1 MSKEKLLDKFFLWR
15 LRHISNRQ
23 YLIILSIII
32 GIAAGLA
39 AVIIKQSV
47 GVIHHLVH
55 TLITHRHFR
64 WLYLITPGLG
74 VLLAVLFIKYIVKRP
89 VRHGIPNVLY
99 AISKNQGH
107 MNRHNMISSVIASS
121 FTVGFGGSVGLEGPT
136 VSTGAAIGAN
146 LGKLLRLNYRQITLL
161 LGCACAGAMSAIFK
175 APIAAIVFV
184 LEVIMLDLT
193 LASLVP
199 LLLSSA
205 SAVVVSYLFLG
216 QKVLYPFNVE
226 QTYTLNDLI
235 FYILLGF
242 TCGLVATYFTRMYK
256 LIEAFFEKINN
267 PWKKLAIGS
276 SILGVLMLF
285 FPHLFGEG
293 YEVING
299 ALNGDLFYLH
309 DVGIFSHLHKTF
321 LNFIL
326 IMVLTVGVKVIA
338 TSVTFGSGGV
348 GGIFAPT
355 LFMGANTGVLFAI
368 LINKTGWI
376 DLPVKNFALI
386 GMAGLIAGVLH
397 APLTGL
403 FLIADLS
410 GGYTMFLPLMITATI
425 SFLTAKSFEK
435 HSVYT
440 HQLARRKELLTH
452 NKDQNIMTLME
463 VNKLIETDFAIIS
476 PDATLGE
483 LVKVIS
489 KAHRNLFPAVDKDN
503 NLKGMIKMDDIRD
516 IIFQPDKY
524 DKVKVKD
531 LMYMPEYYISPDDS
545 MEDLVEAFK
554 KSGRFNIA
562 VIDKGKYLGFISRA
576 NAFTAYRNH
585 LKMFSSDF

>member
-1 MSKEKLLDKFFLWR
+1 MGKEKLLQRFFLWR

-23 YLIILSIII
+23 YLVILSIII

-47 GVIHHLVH
+47 GLIHHLVL
-55 TLITHRHFR
+55 TFIE
-64 WLYLITPGLG
+64 WSNYKWIYLITPGIG
-74 VLLAVLFIKYIVKRP
+74 VLLAVLFIKYVVRRP

-107 MNRHNMISSVIASS
+107 MNPHNMFSSVIASS

-175 APIAAIVFV
+175 APIAAIVFS

-216 QKVLYPFNVE
+216 QKVVYPFVVE
-226 QTYTLNDLI
+226 HTYTMNELI

-242 TCGLVATYFTRMYK
+242 SCGLVATYFTRMYK
-256 LIEAFFEKINN
+256 LIEAFFEKIDNV
-267 PWKKLAIGS
+267 WKKLGIGALM
-276 SILGVLMLF
+276 LGVLMIF

-299 ALNGDLFYLH
+299 ALNGNLFYLH
-309 DVGIFSHLHKTF
+309 DVGIFSHLNQTF
-321 LNFIL
+321 FNFII

-338 TSVTFGSGGV
+338 TSITFGSGGV

-376 DLPVKNFALI
+376 TLPVKNFALI

-410 GGYTMFLPLMITATI
+410 GGYSLFLPLMITATI
-425 SFLTAKSFEK
+425 SFLTAKTFEK

-440 HQLARRKELLTH
+440 HQLAKRKELLTH
-452 NKDQNIMTLME
+452 DKDQNIMTLME
-463 VNKLIETDFAIIS
+463 VNKLIETDFAIIT
-476 PDATLGE
+476 PEATLGD

-489 KAHRNLFPAVDKDN
+489 KAHRNLFPVVDDDN
-503 NLKGMIKMDDIRD
+503 ILKGMVKMDDIRE
-516 IIFQPDKY
+516 IIFRPEKY
-524 DKVKVKD
+524 DIVKVKD
-531 LMYMPEYYISPDDS
+531 LMYMPEFYISPDDS

>member
-1 MSKEKLLDKFFLWR
+1 MAKETLRKRFFIWR

-23 YLIILSIII
+23 FLILLSIII

-39 AVIIKQSV
+39 AVIIKKSV
-47 GVIHHLVH
+47 GFIHHYVLEVIHLSG
-55 TLITHRHFR
+55 FE
-64 WLYLITPGLG
+64 WLYLVAPGIG
-74 VLLAVLFIKYIVKRP
+74 IFLAVIFIKHIVRRP

-99 AISKNQGH
+99 AISKNQGL
-107 MNRHNMISSVIASS
+107 MNSHNMISSVIASS

-136 VSTGAAIGAN
+136 VSTGAAIGSN
-146 LGKLLRLNYRQITLL
+146 IGKMLHLNYRQITLL

-175 APIAAIVFV
+175 APIAAIVFA

-216 QKVLYPFNVE
+216 QQVLYPFKVDY
-226 QTYTLNDLI
+226 TYTLSELT
-235 FYILLGF
+235 FYVILGLV
-242 TCGLVATYFTRMYK
+242 CGLVATYFTRMYII
-256 LIEAFFEKINN
+256 IERLFEKINN
-267 PWKKLAIGS
+267 GWSRLGFGALSLG
-276 SILGVLMLF
+276 ILLMF

-299 ALNGDLFYLH
+299 ALNGELFYLH
-309 DVGIFSHLHKTF
+309 DVGIFSHLNESF
-321 LNFIL
+321 LNFL
-326 IMVLTVGVKVIA
+326 IIMTLTIGVKVIA
-338 TSVTFGSGGV
+338 TSITFGSGGV

-355 LFMGANTGVLFAI
+355 LFMGANTGVLFATI
-368 LINKTGWI
+368 VNKFGWI
-376 DLPVKNFALI
+376 KLPVNNFALI
-386 GMAGLIAGVLH
+386 AMAGLIAGVLH

-410 GGYTMFLPLMITATI
+410 GGYSLFLPLMITATI
-425 SFLTAKSFEK
+425 SYVTAKTFEK

-440 HQLARRKELLTH
+440 HQLAKRKELLTH
-452 NKDQNIMTLME
+452 DKDQNIMTLMD

-476 PDATLGE
+476 PEATLGD

-489 KAHRNLFPAVDKDN
+489 KAHRNLFPVVDKN
-503 NLKGMIKMDDIRD
+503 NILQGMVKMDDIRE
-516 IIFQPDKY
+516 IIFEPEKY
-524 DKVKVKD
+524 STVKVKD
-531 LMYMPEYYISPDDS
+531 LMYMPEFFISPDDN
-545 MEDLVEAFK
+545 MEDLVEIFR
-554 KSGRFNIA
+554 KSGRFNVA
-562 VIDKGKYLGFISRA
+562 VIDRGKYHGFISRA

-585 LKMFSSDF
+585 LKMFSSDY

>member
-1 MSKEKLLDKFFLWR
+1 MFGDHILKKILIWR

-23 YLIILSIII
+23 FLIILSVIT
-32 GIAAGLA
+32 GVAAGLA
-39 AVIIKQSV
+39 AVIIKKTV
-47 GVIHHLVH
+47 GYIHHIVH
-55 TLITHRHFR
+55 QTIELSQFE
-64 WLYLITPGLG
+64 WLYLIAPGIG
-74 VLLAVLFIKYIVKRP
+74 VFLTVLFIKYIVRRP

-99 AISKNQGH
+99 AISKNQGR

-146 LGKLLRLNYRQITLL
+146 LGKLLHLNYRQITLL

-175 APIAAIVFV
+175 APIAAIVFA

-193 LASLVP
+193 LTSLVP

-205 SAVVVSYLFLG
+205 SAVVISYLFLG
-216 QKVLYPFNVE
+216 QEVVYPFIVE
-226 QTYTLNDLI
+226 HTYSIHELT
-235 FYILLGF
+235 FYVLLGLA
-242 TCGLVATYFTRMYK
+242 CGLVATYFTRMYK
-256 LIEAFFEKINN
+256 YIEHLFEKINN
-267 PWKKLAIGS
+267 GWTRLGLGAF
-276 SILGVLMLF
+276 ILGILMIF

-299 ALNGDLFYLH
+299 ALNGDLYYLH
-309 DVGIFSHLHKTF
+309 DVGIFSHLNKSFVNF
-321 LNFIL
+321 LI
-326 IMVLTVGVKVIA
+326 IMTLTIGVKVMA

-355 LFMGANTGVLFAI
+355 LFMGANTGVLFATI
-368 LINKTGWI
+368 INKTGWI
-376 DLPVKNFALI
+376 ELPIKNFALI

-425 SFLTAKSFEK
+425 SFVVAKTFEK

-440 HQLARRKELLTH
+440 HQLAQQKELLTH
-452 NKDQNIMTLME
+452 DKDQNIMTMMD

-476 PDATLGE
+476 PEATLGD

-489 KAHRNLFPAVDKDN
+489 KAHRNLFPVVDKKGI
-503 NLKGMIKMDDIRD
+503 LRGMIKMDDIRE
-516 IIFQPDKY
+516 IIFQPEKY
-524 DKVKVKD
+524 NSIKVKD
-531 LMYMPEYYISPDDS
+531 LMYMPEYFISPDDG
-545 MEDLVEAFK
+545 MEDLVEIFR

-562 VIDKGKYLGFISRA
+562 VISKGKYHGFISRA
-576 NAFTAYRNH
+576 NAFTAYRNQ
-585 LKMFSSDF
+585 LKKFSSDY

>member
-1 MSKEKLLDKFFLWR
+1 MAKETLLKKFFIWR
-15 LRHISNRQ
+15 LRYVSNRQ
-23 YLIILSIII
+23 FMIILSVVI

-47 GVIHHLVH
+47 GLIHHLVH
-55 TLITHRHFR
+55 GVTSIKGFE
-64 WLYLITPGLG
+64 WLYLVAPGVG
-74 VLLAVLFIKYIVKRP
+74 ILLAVLFIKYIVRRP

-99 AISKNQGH
+99 AISKNQGQ

-146 LGKLLRLNYRQITLL
+146 LGQALHLNYRQITLL

-175 APIAAIVFV
+175 APIAAIVFA

-193 LASLVP
+193 LTSLVP
-199 LLLSSA
+199 LLLCSA

-216 QKVLYPFNVE
+216 QEVVYPFNIE
-226 QTYTLNDLI
+226 HTYTLKELF
-235 FYILLGF
+235 FYVLLGLG
-242 TCGLVATYFTRMYK
+242 CGLVATYFTRMYK
-256 LIEAFFEKINN
+256 YIERLFEKIQSDWNR
-267 PWKKLAIGS
+267 LIFGAISLG
-276 SILGVLMLF
+276 ILMIF

-299 ALNGDLFYLH
+299 ALKGELFYLH
-309 DVGIFSHLHKTF
+309 DVGIFAHMNDTF
-321 LNFIL
+321 INFVI
-326 IMVLTVGVKVIA
+326 IMTLTIGVKVIA

-355 LFMGANTGVLFAI
+355 LFMGANTGVLFAS
-368 LINKTGWI
+368 LINRFNWVE
-376 DLPVKNFALI
+376 LPIKNFALI

-410 GGYTMFLPLMITATI
+410 GGYSMFLPLMITATI
-425 SFLTAKSFEK
+425 SYVTAKSFEE

-440 HQLARRKELLTH
+440 HQLAKRKELLTH
-452 NKDQNIMTLME
+452 DKDHNIMTLME

-476 PDATLGE
+476 PDANLGD
-483 LVKVIS
+483 LVKVVS
-489 KAHRNLFPAVDKDN
+489 KAHRNLFPVVDDEGM
-503 NLKGMIKMDDIRD
+503 LKGMVKMDDIRE
-516 IIFQPDKY
+516 IIFKPEKY
-524 DKVKVKD
+524 EEVKVKD
-531 LMYMPEYYISPDDS
+531 LMYMPEYFISPDDS
-545 MEDLVEAFK
+545 MEDLVEIFR
-554 KSGRFNIA
+554 KSARFNVA
-562 VIDKGKYLGFISRA
+562 VIDKGKYRGFISRA

-585 LKMFSSDF
+585 LKMFSSGY